1 MAMLEA
7 SQLVMVNHG
16 KPFEDMA
23 RDIVKVVEAAGK
35 FAGAVV
41 IVPPEGAPIAF
52 ITMDPAP
59 DLMQFWSAVKNRVE
73 IRAAEAEQSAQQ
85 SLLDQMQWG
94 RR

>member
-1 MAMLEA
+1 MHA
-7 SQLVMVNHG
+7 

-23 RDIVKVVEAAGK
+23 RDITNAMEATGK

-41 IVPPEGAPIAF
+41 IVPPEGEPIAF
-52 ITMDPAP
+52 MTTDPAP

-73 IRAAEAEQSAQQ
+73 IRAAEAVQSAAQV
-85 SLLDQMQWG
+85 DPWG

>member
-7 SQLVMVNHG
+7 SQLVTVNHG

-41 IVPPEGAPIAF
+41 IVPPEGDPIAF
-52 ITMDPAP
+52 MTMDPAP

-73 IRAAEAEQSAQQ
+73 IRAAEAVQIAQNAAQ
-85 SLLDQMQWG
+85 DPWG

>member
-23 RDIVKVVEAAGK
+23 RDIATAAAAHGK
-35 FAGAVV
+35 FAGAYV
-41 IVPPEGAPIAF
+41 IMPPDGDPIWYLA
-52 ITMDPAP
+52 TDPAP
-59 DLMQFWSAVKNRVE
+59 DLMQFWSGIKNRVE
-73 IRAAEAEQSAQQ
+73 IRAAEAVQSAAQV
-85 SLLDQMQWG
+85 DPWG